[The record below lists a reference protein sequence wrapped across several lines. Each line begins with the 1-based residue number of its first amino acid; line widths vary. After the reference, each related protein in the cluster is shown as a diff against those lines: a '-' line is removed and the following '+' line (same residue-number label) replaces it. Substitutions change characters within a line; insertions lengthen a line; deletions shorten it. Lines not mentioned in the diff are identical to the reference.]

1 VTDADPTP
9 RGDGLRPLL
18 GIVGLVVGLLV
29 VIGLASTSSLGRL
42 GEILPAAPISIT
54 IPTQTPH
61 NRPTVSASPFQ
72 MPDQGPPVELPAWAK
87 NAIPFLIAAAAL
99 VAIAILVRLVVGNL
113 RGKALHKAGGAHTS
127 GVTITEL
134 DADQVASELDEALDQ
149 LRSGVGV
156 DDAILE
162 CWRRLERVAARQ
174 GVERRPEQ
182 TAGDFV
188 TDLLAATTAPADAL
202 DELVRLYRLAMFSTH
217 PRTEHDRARAI
228 ACLDRL
234 SRALRPTAPT
244 VGPEAAAVTP

>member
-1 VTDADPTP
+1 MTDADPTA

-18 GIVGLVVGLLV
+18 VIVGLVVGLLV
-29 VIGLASTSSLGRL
+29 VVGFASTSSLGRL

-54 IPTQTPH
+54 LPTQTPQT
-61 NRPTVSASPFQ
+61 RPTVSSSPFQ
-72 MPDQGPPVELPAWAK
+72 MPDQGPPVQLPEWAR

-99 VAIAILVRLVVGNL
+99 VAIAILVRLVAGNL
-113 RGKALHKAGGAHTS
+113 RGKALHKAGGVHTS
-127 GVTITEL
+127 GVAIPEL
-134 DADQVASELDEALDQ
+134 DADQVASEFDEALDQ

-182 TAGDFV
+182 TAGEFV
-188 TDLLAATTAPADAL
+188 TDLLAGTTAPADAL
-202 DELVRLYRLAMFSTH
+202 DELARLYRLAMFSTH

-234 SRALRPTAPT
+234 SHALRPTPQPIEP
-244 VGPEAAAVTP
+244 VVTP